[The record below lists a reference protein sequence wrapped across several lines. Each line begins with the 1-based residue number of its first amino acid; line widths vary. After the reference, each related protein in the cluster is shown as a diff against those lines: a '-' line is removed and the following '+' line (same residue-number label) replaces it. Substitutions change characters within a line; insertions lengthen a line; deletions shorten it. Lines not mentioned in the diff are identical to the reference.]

1 MAGTQATITL
11 NISSDSLTDGTE
23 KFRVRIRE
31 GSINGPIVGTSEDIT
46 ISDTSTGTGGGG
58 GGGGDFGSDF
68 DAVRFASGDG
78 LVFNGVG
85 MKIYV
90 SPS

>member
-1 MAGTQATITL
+1 MSQSVITL
-11 NISSDSLTDGTE
+11 NISEDFSSEGTE

-31 GSINGPIVGTSEDIT
+31 GSIAGPIVGTSEDIT
-46 ISDTSTGTGGGG
+46 IQSSESG
-58 GGGGDFGSDF
+58 FGSDF

-78 LVFNGVG
+78 LVFNGAG
-85 MKIYV
+85 MKIYI

>member
-58 GGGGDFGSDF
+58 GFGSDF

-78 LVFNGVG
+78 LVFNGAG

>member
-11 NISSDSLTDGTE
+11 NISSDSLTEDTE

-58 GGGGDFGSDF
+58 GGFGSDF

-78 LVFNGVG
+78 LVFNGAG
-85 MKIYV
+85 MKIYI

>member
-1 MAGTQATITL
+1 MSQSVITL
-11 NISSDSLTDGTE
+11 NISQDFSSEGTE

-31 GSINGPIVGTSEDIT
+31 GSITGPIVGTSEDIT
-46 ISDTSTGTGGGG
+46 IQSSESG
-58 GGGGDFGSDF
+58 FGSEF
-68 DAVRFASGDG
+68 DAVKFASGDG

-85 MKIYV
+85 MKIYI

>member
-58 GGGGDFGSDF
+58 GYGSDF

-78 LVFNGVG
+78 LVFNGAG

>member
-11 NISSDSLTDGTE
+11 NISSDSLTEDTE

-31 GSINGPIVGTSEDIT
+31 GSITGPIVGTSEDIT
-46 ISDTSTGTGGGG
+46 ISDTSTGTGGDGG
-58 GGGGDFGSDF
+58 FGSDF

-78 LVFNGVG
+78 LVFNGAG
-85 MKIYV
+85 MKIYI

>member
-46 ISDTSTGTGGGG
+46 ISDNSTGTGGGG
-58 GGGGDFGSDF
+58 GVGSDF

-78 LVFNGVG
+78 LVFNGAG